1 MKNNDNQHYCSNLAQ
16 KGTPDLFL
24 ASLFVPPDAR
34 RDLHVLYA
42 FAAEI
47 AAVKSAVTEELLAHI
62 RYAWWEES
70 LGKSQRTHPVLESLA
85 PMLAAGHMPVDTMT
99 GLIDL
104 HRSHFPEAPPY
115 DAMLYQLSENLLE
128 VAHPATLKGFKKGA
142 EVIQKH
148 RQAHGSGRNGWLY
161 LKLLAKGVF

>member
-16 KGTPDLFL
+16 KNLPDLFL

-34 RDLHVLYA
+34 RELHVIYA

-70 LGKSQRTHPVLESLA
+70 LASARAHPVLESLA
-85 PMLAAGHMPVDTMT
+85 PLIEQGHVSAEALIK
-99 GLIDL
+99 LIDL
-104 HRSHFPEAPPY
+104 HRSHYPEAPPSE
-115 DAMLYQLSENLLE
+115 AMLYKLSEALLQA
-128 VAHPATLKGFKKGA
+128 AHPAALQGFKKGVG
-142 EVIQKH
+142 VIQKH
-148 RQAHGSGRNGWLY
+148 RQAHGGGSNGWLY
-161 LKLLAKGVF
+161 LKLLARGVF